1 MAARPLT
8 TTGFIILGLLSS
20 RDWSAYELAE
30 QVGRGVDQLWPRADR
45 QRYNTPKT
53 LLAQGLVTARTEAK
67 GRRTRTVYSITEAG
81 RVELAAWLATTS
93 KPPALEFEAMVKVL
107 IASDGT
113 IADLRATLEL
123 IEVQAAEAR
132 ALFAAHA
139 AFIAATGGTFPER
152 KHLFAM
158 VNRFMIGHYDHV
170 IEWAA
175 VGPRRDLHLAGDL
188 GCGRRRRARRRHAR
202 PRAGGLGGHPGHHRR
217 DLRPRGQLPAH
228 PGRRLA
234 CSTHDTTCASS
245 ISSPSWTWR

>member
-107 IASDGT
+107 LASDGT

-123 IEVQAAEAR
+123 IEAQAAEAR

-152 KHLFAM
+152 RHLFAM

-170 IEWAA
+170 IEWAQWALAETSTWPATSAA
-175 VGPRRDLHLAGDL
+175 VADDERVAAMLA
-188 GCGRRRRARRRHAR
+188 
-202 PRAGGLGGHPGHHRR
+202 PGLAAWAAI
-217 DLRPRGQLPAH
+217 QATV
-228 PGRRLA
+228 A
-234 CSTHDTTCASS
+234 ET
-245 ISSPSWTWR
+245 